1 MENFEFYSP
10 TRIIFGKNQENR
22 VGKEVKKYA
31 SKVML
36 VYGRNSIK
44 ASGLYDKVIDSLDSE
59 KIKHVELSGVQGNPK
74 LSLVYEG
81 IKLAKKEEVEFVL
94 AIGGGSVID
103 TAKAIALGAKSDKD
117 VWDYYAKG
125 EIVKSALR
133 VGTILTV
140 VGAGSEMSN
149 SSVITNEENK
159 LKRSVKTDLL
169 TPTFSILNPELTYT
183 VSPYQT
189 ACGSFDALSHLMER
203 YFTKTKNVELT
214 DHLIEAAMITIID
227 NAPIAIKDP
236 TNYAARAELM
246 WSATIAHNGLLNTGR
261 VGDWACHAME
271 HELSGELDIPHGEG
285 LAMITPS
292 WMKYVYTEDVDRFV
306 QFAQRVF
313 KVEPQGSKEDIALKG
328 IDSLKQFAAEL
339 GLKTDIK
346 SLDLSDEAL
355 HALSKRALTLVPSIG
370 HFKKLGEEDIYKIY
384 KLSDN
389 C

>member
-10 TRIIFGKNQENR
+10 TRIIFGKNQENE
-22 VGKEVKKYA
+22 VGKELKKYA

-44 ASGLYDKVIDSLDSE
+44 TSGLYDRVVDSLNRE
-59 KIKHVELSGVQGNPK
+59 GITYIELSGVQGNPL
-74 LSLVYEG
+74 LSLTRKG
-81 IKLAKKEEVEFVL
+81 IQIAKEEKVELVL

-103 TAKAIALGAKSDKD
+103 TAKAIAIGAKSDKD
-117 VWDYYAKG
+117 IWDYYAKG
-125 EIVKSALR
+125 EVVKDALK

-149 SSVITNEENK
+149 SSVLTNEENK
-159 LKRSVKTDLL
+159 LKRSVKSELII
-169 TPTFSILNPELTYT
+169 PTFSILDPELTYT
-183 VSPYQT
+183 VTSYQT

-214 DHLIEAAMITIID
+214 DHLIEATMVTIIN
-227 NAPIAIKDP
+227 NAKIAFKDP

-261 VGDWACHAME
+261 IGDWACHAME

-285 LAMITPS
+285 LAMITPC

-313 KVEPQGSKEDIALKG
+313 KVNIQGSKEEIALKG
-328 IDSLKQFAAEL
+328 IESLKRFASEL

-346 SLDLSDEAL
+346 SLNLNDKTL
-355 HALSKRALTLVPSIG
+355 HVLSKRALILVPSIG
-370 HFKKLGEEDIYKIY
+370 NFKKLKEEDIYQIY
-384 KLSDN
+384 KAAED
-389 C
+389 

>member
-10 TRIIFGKNQENR
+10 TRIIFGKDQESE
-22 VGKEVKKYA
+22 VGKEIKKYA

-44 ASGLYDKVIDSLDSE
+44 SNGLYDKVIDSLNQE
-59 KIKHVELSGVQGNPK
+59 KIEHIELSGVQGNPL
-74 LSLVYEG
+74 LSLARKG
-81 IKLAKKEEVEFVL
+81 IQLAKKEKVELVL

-103 TAKAIALGAKSDKD
+103 TAKAIAIGAKSDKD
-117 VWDYYAKG
+117 IWDYYAKG
-125 EIVKSALR
+125 EVVKNALK

-149 SSVITNEENK
+149 SSVLTNEENK
-159 LKRSVKTDLL
+159 LKRSVKSEQII
-169 TPTFSILNPELTYT
+169 PTFSILDPELTYT

-292 WMKYVYTEDVDRFV
+292 WMKYVYIEDVDRFV

-313 KVEPQGSKEDIALKG
+313 KIEPQGSKEDITLKG
-328 IDSLKQFAAEL
+328 IESLKQFAAEL

-346 SLDLSDEAL
+346 SLNLNDETL
-355 HALSKRALTLVPSIG
+355 HKLAKRALTLVPSIG
-370 HFKKLGEEDIYKIY
+370 HFKKLREEDIFKIY
-384 KLSDN
+384 KMSN
-389 C
+389 

>member
-10 TRIIFGKNQENR
+10 TRIIFGKDQENE
-22 VGKEVKKYA
+22 VGREIRKYA

-44 ASGLYDKVIDSLDSE
+44 TSGLYDKVLDSLNRE
-59 KIKHVELSGVQGNPK
+59 EIKYVELSGVQGNPL
-74 LSLVYEG
+74 LSLTRKG
-81 IKLAKKEEVEFVL
+81 IQIAKKEKVELVL

-103 TAKAIALGAKSDKD
+103 TAKAIAIGAKSDKD
-117 VWDYYAKG
+117 IWDYYAKG
-125 EIVKSALR
+125 ETIKEALK

-149 SSVITNEENK
+149 SSVLTNEENK
-159 LKRSVKTDLL
+159 LKRSVKSELIIS
-169 TPTFSILNPELTYT
+169 TFSILDPELTYT

-203 YFTKTKNVELT
+203 YFTRTKNVELT
-214 DHLIEAAMITIID
+214 DRLIEATMVTIID
-227 NAPIAIKDP
+227 NAPIAINDP

-292 WMKYVYTEDVDRFV
+292 WMNYVYKEDIDRFV

-313 KVEPQGSKEDIALKG
+313 KVNIEGSKEEIALKG
-328 IDSLKQFAAEL
+328 IESLKQFASEL

-346 SLDLSDEAL
+346 SLNLNEKTL
-355 HALSKRALTLVPSIG
+355 HTLAHRALTLVPSIG
-370 HFKKLGEEDIYKIY
+370 NFRKLGEEDIYQIY
-384 KLSDN
+384 KMAN
-389 C
+389 